1 MKKLQALRQHLL
13 DALPAERHYTDQL
26 HVRVDNGTLYC
37 TAGNDLNH
45 QQRYTVQLSFDEYQ
59 DTLDELTVPLLEWL
73 RCYEPSALTP
83 NTLVFDAELLPN
95 GHWRIALSVPLSER
109 IKVHKDCAHQRYH
122 TEHLLPTYADD
133 FCQSRQWSLV
143 MNDERA
149 HNEWPLQT
157 P

>member
-1 MKKLQALRQHLL
+1 MKKLKALRQHLL
-13 DALPAERHYTDQL
+13 DALPADRHYADQL
-26 HVRVDNGTLYC
+26 QVHVDSGTIHC
-37 TAGNDLNH
+37 ASGNDLNH
-45 QQRYTVQLSFDEYQ
+45 QQRYTAHFSLEAYQ

-83 NTLVFDAELLPN
+83 NALTFDATLLAN

-109 IKVHKDCAHQRYH
+109 VKVYKDCAHQRYH
-122 TEHLLPTYADD
+122 TDHMLPTYADD
-133 FCQSRQWSLV
+133 FCHSRQWSLV
-143 MNDERA
+143 VNDEHA